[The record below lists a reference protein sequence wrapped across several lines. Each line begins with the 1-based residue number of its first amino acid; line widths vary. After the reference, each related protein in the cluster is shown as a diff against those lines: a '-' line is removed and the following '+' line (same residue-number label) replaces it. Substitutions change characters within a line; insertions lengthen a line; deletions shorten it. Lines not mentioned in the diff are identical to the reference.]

1 MLGRRQQ
8 AREHARLE
16 QGVTVQDHEFAL
28 HLASGDPAAHQIV
41 GRREKRVVKGADFL
55 RVTKSCETGLDR
67 VRAVAYDHRDIN
79 DAASH
84 QGFELPRNQR
94 APVHRQHAFRDALG
108 KRQQSA
114 ALARAQDNRFH
125 A

>member
-1 MLGRRQQ
+1 MFRRGQQ

-16 QGVTVQDHEFAL
+16 QGISVEDQKLAL
-28 HLASGDPAAHQIV
+28 HFAPRDPAAHQIV
-41 GRREKRVVKGADFL
+41 GGGEERVVKRADFL
-55 RVTKSCETGLDR
+55 RMAKFGETGLDR
-67 VRAVAYDHRDIN
+67 FGAVAYDHRDIA

-84 QGFELPRNQR
+84 QGVKLPRDQR
-94 APVHRQHAFRDALG
+94 APLHRQHAFRNALG